1 MDNSGNKQK
10 PQYVGPLEPSS
21 SKKDITL
28 ELESLGVHRPVGPG
42 GWREQVQDFSPG

>member
-1 MDNSGNKQK
+1 MDSSGNKQK

-21 SKKDITL
+21 SEKDITL
-28 ELESLGVHRPVGPG
+28 ELETLGVHRPVGPG